1 MKTLA
6 SVIVI
11 MLVVGSALVISE
23 SQLRPVPIPQLNRS
37 EPSFRPAPSADT
49 MRAAGRIQGRT
60 EEIELRA
67 QLAEQVQKINVV
79 KGQWVST
86 GDVLLN
92 LDPSRLTAERDLAAA
107 MLALAR
113 AKKVR
118 LENGPRSTEIE
129 TARQEYQATMARLAG
144 VQKAYDRNME
154 LSRNDAVSKQTLD
167 ENYASLHSL
176 QAMAAAAQ
184 GRLDTLLLPPRE
196 DELLAADAEIKA
208 AESRLKIAQINL
220 DRTQIKAPSDGRILG
235 LEAEVGELTGPDSP
249 QPLIVMSDTTQLRA
263 VVEIDEFDALKVK
276 LHQRCQI
283 TSDASEGVLA
293 TGEIAEMEPQ
303 MHPKRLFG
311 QWAGERSDTYSR
323 RIWVNLESSL
333 DLPIGLPVDVF
344 IEAP

>member
-11 MLVVGSALVISE
+11 MLIVGSAVVVSE
-23 SQLRPVPIPQLNRS
+23 THLGPTSPPSVSDLDRASQ
-37 EPSFRPAPSADT
+37 PAATATT

-67 QLAEQVQKINVV
+67 QLAEQVQRIHVA
-79 KGQWVST
+79 KGQWVSA
-86 GDVLLN
+86 GEILLT

-107 MLALAR
+107 MLALAK

-118 LENGPRSTEIE
+118 LQNGSRSTEIE

-144 VQKAYDRNME
+144 AQKAYDRNVE

-167 ENYASLHSL
+167 ENHASLQSL

-184 GRLDTLLLPPRE
+184 GRLNTLLLPPRE
-196 DELLAADAEIKA
+196 DELLAADAEIEA
-208 AESRLKIAQINL
+208 AQSRLQIAQINL

-249 QPLIVMSDTTQLRA
+249 QPLIVMADTTQLRA
-263 VVEIDEFDALKVK
+263 VVEIDEFDALRVQ
-276 LHQRCQI
+276 LNQRCQI
-283 TSDASEGVLA
+283 TSDAAEGVLA
-293 TGEIAEMEPQ
+293 HGEIAEMEPQ

-323 RIWVNLESSL
+323 RIWVNLEDSV

-344 IEAP
+344 IEAQ